1 MSDTPDYA
9 ELRQLRAEAERM
21 RDEAAEDRRAAAA
34 DGEAAAYDRGQ
45 AEHRLRT
52 AEDNLRAAAEDRR
65 WLEQHDE
72 AKVRAIVA
80 AADEKLKQ
88 AQELMASYDA
98 AKHAAALKLA
108 GKDAAPEISAARDQE
123 ADVNNEAIDA
133 VMAIIL
139 YHDELI
145 HRALPRQPGDGVRM
159 GQLLSRL
166 RSVKRQAAS
175 SEQGAAA

>member
-1 MSDTPDYA
+1 MSDDDSL
-9 ELRQLRAEAERM
+9 ELKLAKLA
-21 RDEAAEDRRAAAA
+21 RDGAAADRKAAAA
-34 DGEAAAYDRGQ
+34 DREAAEYERGQ
-45 AEHRLRT
+45 ASRSLHECQVLEKSIATREQKLRELG
-52 AEDNLRAAAEDRR
+52 EDALVARERAADAKLAE
-65 WLEQHDE
+65 
-72 AKVRAIVA
+72 
-80 AADEKLKQ
+80 
-88 AQELMASYDA
+88 AQQLLASYDA

-108 GKDAAPEISAARDQE
+108 GKDAAPEPGAGLGGDQE
-123 ADVNNEAIDA
+123 AEVNDEAIDA

-175 SEQGAAA
+175 SGQGAAA